1 MPKNLYSKFY
11 ESIYAPTP
19 VLRQKCRV
27 YCYYFCFSV
36 KQRNSK
42 GMCMIS
48 ARNVPEM
55 PSIVW
60 TPKKPRCS
68 VLLHQE
74 RGQRPERETSWRRPT
89 LQAQNTS
96 VQLWGGV
103 AAALR
108 GDSHTTQSIKK
119 KSRELA
125 AEEYYSFHSQQSRHS
140 CIKSILAIISCYWSL
155 VINKKV

>member
-1 MPKNLYSKFY
+1 MSQKRSYETAYRFSINFCADVLVEDAENLISKFY
-11 ESIYAPTP
+11 ESIYAPTL

-36 KQRNSK
+36 KQRNSQ
-42 GMCMIS
+42 GIFMIS

-108 GDSHTTQSIKK
+108 GDSGHQKHK
-119 KSRELA
+119 RK
-125 AEEYYSFHSQQSRHS
+125 
-140 CIKSILAIISCYWSL
+140 W
-155 VINKKV
+155 KKVLVQAI